1 MPSRLSALELIKN
14 FDELPDDAVVSLEV
28 SRIIRGGIS
37 EWTDRR
43 NPDPRLPRI
52 PISLNRFG
60 HRVGNIRA
68 VVRGNHRPDSMNPA

>member
-1 MPSRLSALELIKN
+1 MPRLRALELIRH

-28 SRIIRGGIS
+28 SRIIRGGVS

-52 PISLNRFG
+52 PTSPNRFG
-60 HRVGNIRA
+60 HRVGDIRG
-68 VVRGNHRPDSMNPA
+68 VVRSTDSLDSA